1 MKSLLCK
8 LSVSFLFPNRS
19 NGWGVQIRRI
29 GHLRQCRQAKKRVV
43 LAVMAIWEDGSQ
55 ELIHYE
61 VAEMESEA
69 A

>member
-1 MKSLLCK
+1 
-8 LSVSFLFPNRS
+8 
-19 NGWGVQIRRI
+19 
-29 GHLRQCRQAKKRVV
+29 
-43 LAVMAIWEDGSQ
+43 MAIWEDGSQ